1 MAMGRLAGRY
11 ELLDRIGTGGY
22 GEVWRGM
29 DSVLARPVAIK
40 LLQDEHAVQ
49 PEAMMRFRAE
59 ARHAGALSHPC
70 IAHVYDY
77 CEPSPPDPPFLVMEL
92 VDGLSLAEL
101 LSRGPLEVARA
112 MDVIGQAAAGLHA
125 AHQAGLVHRDI
136 KPGNLLISRSGP
148 VKITD
153 FGIAQAQAPDVS
165 GPVTMTGMVLGTA
178 GYMAPERIE
187 GNLATVASDL
197 YALGVVAHECLA
209 GLLPR
214 SALAVQTGD
223 ATSERV
229 FIAPRS
235 KPLPPLPADIPPD
248 VAALVRRLT
257 ARDPARRPASAGE
270 VARQAAALRDKYR
283 DAPPRSD
290 VAARED
296 TAAREDDGDLDP
308 ASGNPISGRPQRTVR
323 TSADAPERS
332 PVVAAG
338 AAPVTGPDPRTG
350 ERTEGQ
356 PGGRGA
362 GRTRRRNMI
371 IIAAGAL
378 VGLALLVFGVVE
390 AIQKA
395 GTGGP
400 AAGQTSA
407 PAGRTVHLRES
418 ALVGQLAADVIVELK
433 NDGLKPFAVWETS
446 TEPPGQVLR
455 VSPVGVVRLGTS
467 VAVYAAEPG
476 LPPVSSTP
484 ATAQQLPPFSDGT
497 RTSPA
502 PSVRPVKSK
511 SPSPS
516 TSPSS
521 GSGSPSASTSSS
533 PSPSTS
539 PSGTGSPSPGST

>member
-1 MAMGRLAGRY
+1 MMGMSLLAGRY
-11 ELLDRIGTGGY
+11 ELDARIGVGGY
-22 GEVWRGM
+22 GEVWRGR

-223 ATSERV
+223 APSERV

-270 VARQAAALRDKYR
+270 VARQPAALRDKYR

-323 TSADAPERS
+323 TNADAPERS

-350 ERTEGQ
+350 ERARRPARR
-356 PGGRGA
+356 PGG

-378 VGLALLVFGVVE
+378 VGLALL
-390 AIQKA
+390 
-395 GTGGP
+395 
-400 AAGQTSA
+400 
-407 PAGRTVHLRES
+407 
-418 ALVGQLAADVIVELK
+418 
-433 NDGLKPFAVWETS
+433 
-446 TEPPGQVLR
+446 
-455 VSPVGVVRLGTS
+455 
-467 VAVYAAEPG
+467 
-476 LPPVSSTP
+476 
-484 ATAQQLPPFSDGT
+484 
-497 RTSPA
+497 
-502 PSVRPVKSK
+502 
-511 SPSPS
+511 
-516 TSPSS
+516 
-521 GSGSPSASTSSS
+521 
-533 PSPSTS
+533 
-539 PSGTGSPSPGST
+539 